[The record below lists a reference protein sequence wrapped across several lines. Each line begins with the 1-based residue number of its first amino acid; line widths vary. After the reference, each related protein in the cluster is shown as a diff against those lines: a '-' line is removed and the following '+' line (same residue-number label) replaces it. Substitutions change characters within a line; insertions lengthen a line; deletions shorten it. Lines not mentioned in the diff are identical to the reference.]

1 MALRPRDELGT
12 ELGARLNMD
21 LDDVV
26 EKIRARHVRTM
37 ARSIST
43 LERRGAPA
51 RDLVRALQ
59 PHLGK
64 GRTVGVTGPP
74 GAGKSTMVDSLARA
88 CRARDERVAIL
99 AVDPTSPFTGGAILG
114 DRVRMSELENDPSVF
129 LRSMATRGGVG
140 GLCPACADAI
150 DLLLAAGFDWVF
162 VETVGVGQDEVD
174 IVRTVDC
181 VVVATVPGL
190 GDEIQ
195 AIKAGVMEIADVFAI
210 NKADRPGADEVLK
223 ALRLMLSLR
232 EDPAE
237 PEPAIIKT
245 VALRGDG
252 MDLLLEEIERFL
264 GLESDEAS
272 QRRQRLAQRV
282 ESVLREEVLALTRG
296 NPHFQDLVDEG
307 VERRRD
313 PYTVADELLRAW
325 REQAG

>member
-1 MALRPRDELGT
+1 MNFERRLQLELDE
-12 ELGARLNMD
+12 
-21 LDDVV
+21 VV
-26 EKIRARHVRTM
+26 EAVRQRHVRTM
-37 ARSIST
+37 ARAISA
-43 LERRGAPA
+43 LERRGDSA
-51 RDLVRALQ
+51 RRLVRALQ
-59 PHLGK
+59 PHLGQ

-74 GAGKSTMVDSLARA
+74 GAGKSTMVDALARA
-88 CRARDERVAIL
+88 CRARGDSVAIL

-114 DRVRMSELENDPSVF
+114 DRVRMSELENDPDVF

-232 EDPAE
+232 EGPGE
-237 PEPAIIKT
+237 PEPTIIKT
-245 VALRGDG
+245 VATVGDG
-252 MDLLLEEIERFL
+252 IDALLEEVERVL
-264 GLESDEAS
+264 LVERD
-272 QRRQRLAQRV
+272 QTTLQRQRLAQRV
-282 ESVLREEVLALTRG
+282 ESVLREEVLALTRDG
-296 NPHFQDLVDEG
+296 QGFGDLIDDG
-307 VERRRD
+307 AARRLD
-313 PYTVADELLRAW
+313 PYTVADELLRVW
-325 REQAG
+325 RGAAD